1 MSEFRKTY
9 TSVSIGETSKRHK
22 VKLEDLVETG
32 KGSVDA
38 RIRFFK
44 ILDILVTTPDLGT
57 VGPCM
62 VPDSASLR
70 HDGMRWVLEMEAVAE
85 DG

>member
-1 MSEFRKTY
+1 MTEFRKTY
-9 TSVSIGETSKRHK
+9 TSVPIGETSKRHK
-22 VKLEDLVETG
+22 VKLEDLVETA

-38 RIRFFK
+38 RLRFFK
-44 ILDILVTTPDLGT
+44 ILDMLVTTPDLGT

-62 VPDSASLR
+62 VADTARLH

-85 DG
+85 ES